1 MFSKRAFIGLIL
13 LLGLLVL
20 PVYAGLAV
28 INITSFTGN
37 CNSATVVYSSPGAFV
52 RIEMINVDTGATL
65 VPQFEAA
72 PSGTYTATF
81 SPPLIDGTTIQVDVT
96 VEGGDSAQITVSC
109 REQGEPYTELCDD
122 GRTNTNLC
130 EPIAIYPIETDDGI
144 GMVIWDARRTGS
156 EGQLLYIPAETMAGL
171 TDASCLLGA
180 SADGFAQVVWLGG
193 SMVIFAGPDDE
204 NKTFIFYY
212 QQSFP
217 SLPSTDTFFGGVELN
232 LPAC

>member
-28 INITSFTGN
+28 INISSFTGD
-37 CNSATVVYSSPGAFV
+37 CNSATVVYTSPGNFV
-52 RIEMINVDTGATL
+52 RISIINAATGDIL
-65 VPQFEAA
+65 VPQFETV
-72 PSGTYTATF
+72 PNGSYTATF
-81 SPPLIDGTTIQVDVT
+81 SPALRNGTTIQVNVT
-96 VEGGDSAQITVSC
+96 VEDEDSAQITVSC
-109 REQGEPYTELCDD
+109 REQSEPYVELCAD

-130 EPIAIYPIETDDGI
+130 EPIAIYPIETDDGVGI
-144 GMVIWDARRTGS
+144 AIWDTRRTGS
-156 EGQLLYIPAETMAGL
+156 EGELLYIAAEELVGL
-171 TDASCLLGA
+171 PDTSCLLGA

-212 QQSFP
+212 QTSFP
-217 SLPSTDTFFGGVELN
+217 SIPAPDTLFGGIELN

>member
-1 MFSKRAFIGLIL
+1 MFSKRAITGLL
-13 LLGLLVL
+13 FLFGLLVL
-20 PVYAGLAV
+20 PVAAGFGDIT
-28 INITSFTGN
+28 INSFTGN

-52 RIEMINVDTGATL
+52 RIEMTNVDTGDTL

-72 PSGTYTATF
+72 PSGSYTATF
-81 SPPLIDGTTIQVDVT
+81 SPALTNGTTIQVDVT

-109 REQGEPYTELCDD
+109 RAEVEPYTELCDD

-144 GMVIWDARRTGS
+144 GMAIWDARRTGS
-156 EGQLLYIPAETMAGL
+156 EGQLVYIPAETMAGL

-193 SMVIFAGPDDE
+193 SIVIFAGPDDE

-212 QQSFP
+212 QLSFP
-217 SLPSTDTFFGGVELN
+217 SLPSADTFFGGVELN